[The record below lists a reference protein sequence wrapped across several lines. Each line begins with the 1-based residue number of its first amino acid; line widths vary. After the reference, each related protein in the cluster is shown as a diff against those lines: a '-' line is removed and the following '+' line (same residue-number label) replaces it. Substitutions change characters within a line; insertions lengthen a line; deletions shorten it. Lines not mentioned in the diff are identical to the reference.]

1 MKYWVGRL
9 FVDDEEE
16 AYVSGKNKE
25 TVAKLL
31 CGYLAQYLLEGV
43 KIEMRIERDE

>member
-1 MKYWVGRL
+1 MELWIGRL

-16 AYVSGKNKE
+16 APLSGKNKE

-31 CGYLAQYLLEGV
+31 CEYLAYYLLTGG
-43 KIEMRIERDE
+43 KIEMRIEREE

>member
-1 MKYWVGRL
+1 MKDWVGRL
-9 FVDDEEE
+9 FVDDVEEV
-16 AYVSGKNKE
+16 YVSGKNKE
-25 TVAKLL
+25 SVAELL

>member
-16 AYVSGKNKE
+16 AYVAGKNKE
-25 TVAKLL
+25 NVAKLL
-31 CGYLAQYLLEGV
+31 CEYLAQYLLSGG